1 MKPPGLLTGFLLT
14 VPFTQRFT
22 DLDAVQRDGY
32 LAVLVGSVIA
42 TGFII
47 APVPLHRMLFR
58 QGEKEWIVHAAS
70 RLAQAGLATLAL
82 TVAGVVW
89 LVFDVVVSRE
99 IAAVMG
105 VATLGFLAAL
115 WAALPLI
122 KRADD

>member
-1 MKPPGLLTGFLLT
+1 MQILTGFLLT
-14 VPFTQRFT
+14 VPFTQRFP

-89 LVFDVVVSRE
+89 LVFDVVVGRE
-99 IAAVMG
+99 AAVVVG
-105 VATLGFLAAL
+105 LVAFAFLATLWFV
-115 WAALPLI
+115 LPLL
-122 KRADD
+122 KRAD

>member
-1 MKPPGLLTGFLLT
+1 MQILTGFLLT
-14 VPFTQRFT
+14 VPFTQRFP

-47 APVPLHRMLFR
+47 APVPLHRLLFR

-89 LVFDVVVSRE
+89 LVFDVVIGRG
-99 IAAVMG
+99 AALAVG
-105 VATLGFLAAL
+105 AAALAFLALL
-115 WAALPLI
+115 WFVLPMT
-122 KRADD
+122 KRAD

>member
-1 MKPPGLLTGFLLT
+1 VQILTGFLLT

-22 DLDAVQRDGY
+22 DLDDVQRDGY

-89 LVFDVVVSRE
+89 LVFDVVVGRAE
-99 IAAVMG
+99 AIVGG
-105 VATLGFLAAL
+105 VVALAFLASL
-115 WAALPLI
+115 WFVLPLI
-122 KRADD
+122 KRAD

>member
-1 MKPPGLLTGFLLT
+1 VQILTGFLLT

-42 TGFII
+42 TGFMI
-47 APVPLHRMLFR
+47 APVPLHRLLFR

-89 LVFDVVVSRE
+89 LVFDVVIGRE
-99 IAAVMG
+99 AAVVVG
-105 VATLGFLAAL
+105 LLALAFLAAL
-115 WAALPLI
+115 WFVLPLL
-122 KRADD
+122 KRAD